1 MNVLPLSRS
10 TSLERV
16 IPRLTSSVSPFLV
29 QNPSLNDGEEQLL
42 SPSIYLSSETS
53 ECLSTRFDDSPKENA
68 TCVRKEL
75 ESKSQQETFKIF
87 EKCLDSIL
95 QKRDR
100 QELPVE
106 ILSELSGSGAKD
118 RMKDTPRPALK
129 KVSRVPPSSISP
141 IGCIS
146 LNLEAESSANLHSL
160 TPNMAK
166 SFTAQLSTIR
176 NHWRGTKVNL
186 PAVFTKL
193 VEIEGDVN
201 IVQDLSSKLLYPNQ
215 VFASAAEK

>member
-42 SPSIYLSSETS
+42 SPSIYLSSET
-53 ECLSTRFDDSPKENA
+53 RFDDSPKKNA
-68 TCVRKEL
+68 TCVRKEP
-75 ESKSQQETFKIF
+75 ESQQETFKIF

-129 KVSRVPPSSISP
+129 KVSRAPPSSISP